1 MDLTIH
7 NALHDRTLEKIDLG
21 IMDGKIVEISSDG
34 ITPGS
39 QSIDARGSMISP
51 AFIEPHFHLENSVMP
66 EYPNHSGT
74 LSEAIKIAEEIK
86 DKLTPEDIM
95 RRSTISLKEAMLNGV
110 LWLRDNTDVDEV
122 AKLSL
127 LKSVMAVR
135 DRFKEVIDIQIVAF
149 PQFGLADN
157 PESVDLVRQ
166 AMEEGADLVGGVPH
180 REKNMDKAARQI
192 ELAFEIAIENDAD
205 IDMHVDETDDPYWH
219 TLELLAEKTIE
230 TGYQG
235 RVTAAHCTAMAAWDE
250 KLFQRILDKLVKA
263 QVNICTNTPVNL
275 VIQGRGDG
283 NPVRRGIARVK
294 DLLEAGVNVICGQD
308 DLLNMFYPFG
318 NMDVLSVAN
327 FVAHTAH
334 MSSASEIQQV
344 FDMTRYNAAK
354 VLGLENYGLEVG
366 DEANLVI
373 FPANSAADAL
383 RRYQPRNYVIRKG
396 EILVES
402 EQKLTLSPN
411 LPFN

>member
-39 QSIDARGSMISP
+39 QSIDARGSMVSP

-74 LSEAIKIAEEIK
+74 LGEAIKIAEEIK
-86 DKLTPEDIM
+86 DQLTPEDIM

-110 LWLRDNTDVDEV
+110 LWLRDHTDVDEV

-127 LKSVMAVR
+127 LKSVVAVR

-180 REKNMDKAARQI
+180 REQDMDKAARQI
-192 ELAFEIAIENDAD
+192 ELAFERKQERNKS
-205 IDMHVDETDDPYWH
+205 E
-219 TLELLAEKTIE
+219 
-230 TGYQG
+230 
-235 RVTAAHCTAMAAWDE
+235 
-250 KLFQRILDKLVKA
+250 RIF
-263 QVNICTNTPVNL
+263 
-275 VIQGRGDG
+275 GD
-283 NPVRRGIARVK
+283 
-294 DLLEAGVNVICGQD
+294 
-308 DLLNMFYPFG
+308 
-318 NMDVLSVAN
+318 
-327 FVAHTAH
+327 
-334 MSSASEIQQV
+334 
-344 FDMTRYNAAK
+344 
-354 VLGLENYGLEVG
+354 
-366 DEANLVI
+366 
-373 FPANSAADAL
+373 
-383 RRYQPRNYVIRKG
+383 
-396 EILVES
+396 
-402 EQKLTLSPN
+402 
-411 LPFN
+411 

>member
-1 MDLTIH
+1 MDLTIN
-7 NALHDRTLEKIDLG
+7 NALHDRTFEPINLG
-21 IMDGKIVEISSDG
+21 IKDGKIVEVSTEEIES
-34 ITPGS
+34 GS
-39 QSIDARGSMISP
+39 RSIDADGAVLSP

-74 LSEAIKIAEEIK
+74 LNEAIKIAEEIK
-86 DKLTPEDIM
+86 DELTPEDIM
-95 RRSTISLKEAMLNGV
+95 RRSIISLKEAMLNGV
-110 LWLRDNTDVDEV
+110 LWLRDHTDVDEI

-127 LKSVMAVR
+127 LESVVAVR
-135 DRFKEVIDIQIVAF
+135 DRFKDVIDIEIVAF

-180 REKNMDKAARQI
+180 REKDMDKAARQI
-192 ELAFEIAIENDAD
+192 ELAFEIAMAHDAD

-230 TGYQG
+230 TDYQG
-235 RVTAAHCTAMAAWDE
+235 RVTAGHCTAMAAWNE

-275 VIQGRGDG
+275 VIQGRNDE

-294 DLLEAGVNVICGQD
+294 DLLEAGVNVIHGQD

-318 NMDVLSVAN
+318 NMDTLNVSN
-327 FVAHTAH
+327 FVAHAAH
-334 MSSASEIQQV
+334 MSSANEIQQV
-344 FDMTRYNAAK
+344 YEMSRYKAAK
-354 VLGLENYGLEVG
+354 ALRLENYGLEVG
-366 DEANLVI
+366 DDANLVI
-373 FPANSAADAL
+373 FPANSPADAL
-383 RRYQPRNYVIRKG
+383 RRYQDRNYVIRKG
-396 EILVES
+396 EVLV
-402 EQKLTLSPN
+402 QKETTLTLSPK
-411 LPFN
+411 LPFA